1 MADEKRPYHIQAIH
15 DLQADY
21 SPEHFQF
28 AIGECRKVIAQLV
41 AEDNSSDQQVARV
54 RILRYLELLL
64 SRADRWAEDEADL
77 MAIVLRSQIELRF
90 WTDFVSKGPKE
101 AADFLHEVDIDILE
115 LHGKMDKAFPGAVEP
130 LPVIAGTRL
139 RMERSSDQEEFDFKL
154 CSKLIHPTALMLN
167 HAEET
172 IKNQANKKYLAVQV
186 LFYGWLIATRFH
198 DVVWEE

>member
-1 MADEKRPYHIQAIH
+1 M
-15 DLQADY
+15 QADY

-186 LFYGWLIATRFH
+186 LFYGWLIVTRFH